1 MQKAA
6 YCPGGKNA
14 ILISLP
20 SHLRVPLITIEITCL
35 CIMCVFIHSH
45 THAHLKTLDFSHS
58 SSGAVSDFLV
68 FHGAR
73 EPAPEKTEGPWA
85 RR

>member
-1 MQKAA
+1 MFM
-6 YCPGGKNA
+6 YNVC
-14 ILISLP
+14 IYTL
-20 SHLRVPLITIEITCL
+20 TYTC
-35 CIMCVFIHSH
+35 
-45 THAHLKTLDFSHS
+45 TLENSDFSHS

>member
-1 MQKAA
+1 
-6 YCPGGKNA
+6 
-14 ILISLP
+14 
-20 SHLRVPLITIEITCL
+20 
-35 CIMCVFIHSH
+35 MCVFIHSH